1 MNCLLL
7 CVFIWF
13 AISVFCM
20 EKKYIHPTDNDQCAI
35 LAKPA
40 KRSFVVSK
48 YGVFSVPNTEKHGPE
63 KTLYLD
69 NFYKVTV
76 TERSKK
82 EKKAAVKL
90 WLAKRKFEIKDG
102 IMGKS

>member
-1 MNCLLL
+1 M
-7 CVFIWF
+7 
-13 AISVFCM
+13 ISVQYLLSLLK
-20 EKKYIHPTDNDQCAI
+20 EI
-35 LAKPA
+35 LWCPNTE
-40 KRSFVVSK
+40 
-48 YGVFSVPNTEKHGPE
+48 FSVPNTEKHRPE

>member
-1 MNCLLL
+1 M
-7 CVFIWF
+7 
-13 AISVFCM
+13 ISVQYLLSLLKEVLWCPNT
-20 EKKYIHPTDNDQCAI
+20 E
-35 LAKPA
+35 
-40 KRSFVVSK
+40 
-48 YGVFSVPNTEKHGPE
+48 FSVPNTEKHRPE

-69 NFYKVTV
+69 KFYKVTV